1 MALAPLDPDR
11 SSCGDRISSSAPA
24 LAAFEACGSGAFG
37 STAVWIHW
45 PLATGFPLAAHRTH
59 WLPTGPT
66 GSTAHWPAV
75 GAGWLVGASAISAPG
90 EVASEIAGARRA
102 ARRSLFSSLGG
113 RQVGRAPS
121 WAPPREDRRVALAV
135 RPLLVPNAAWCPA
148 GECSFFV
155 AVQHRIECTCTQ
167 PRIIVLF
174 LRLFPR
180 AALMIANRRDP

>member
-75 GAGWLVGASAISAPG
+75 GAGWLVGASEISAPG

-113 RQVGRAPS
+113 RQVGRHPERTGESLSQCVPCSSLMPPGALQVSVAFLLLYSIALSVHVHSRELLFFFFDFFRAPH
-121 WAPPREDRRVALAV
+121 L
-135 RPLLVPNAAWCPA
+135 
-148 GECSFFV
+148 
-155 AVQHRIECTCTQ
+155 
-167 PRIIVLF
+167 
-174 LRLFPR
+174 
-180 AALMIANRRDP
+180 